1 MSVKPNIE
9 SVKKI
14 YMSDASLSM
23 LCDFERVLDNMDFYA
38 FPNWRLG
45 ELVEGP
51 VVRRYWVT
59 CKFMWPLDR
68 MPDPAAPKRLLPY
81 GARVTYTKDK
91 VKVPVKIETS
101 SDYRTNENSRKGK
114 LVDFPIWYVEIML
127 PKKLL
132 SDIKQGSV
140 DIAGEEVDLSE
151 LQSSMEQGLTDQTA
165 TPDASAGATPMD
177 MSAAQPGA
185 ADAAAPAA

>member
-51 VVRRYWVT
+51 IVRRYWVT

-132 SDIKQGSV
+132 SDIKQGSI

-151 LQSSMEQGLTDQTA
+151 LQSSMEQGLTDQSATA
-165 TPDASAGATPMD
+165 DAGAEAAPMD

-185 ADAAAPAA
+185 ADAAPTV

>member
-51 VVRRYWVT
+51 IVRRYWVT

-132 SDIKQGSV
+132 SDIKQGSI

-151 LQSSMEQGLTDQTA
+151 LQSSMEQGLTDQSA
-165 TPDASAGATPMD
+165 TPAAGAEAAPMD

-185 ADAAAPAA
+185 ADAAPTV